1 MVIQDPGRSRFFK
14 LILQL
19 IQSRISSFPHYN
31 IPTFYHSIPII
42 PVSYNPILYTASPI
56 TCILIPHYGSEAH
69 YSKYIRPIR
78 KDRFTPFLHPCFSFF
93 YFCAV
98 HPLPLSVKYAP
109 ANYPGSDQRLIVHA
123 QKWKASCRDQ
133 NRGAEPLDHKGEDP
147 EGARLRDEG
156 EGFKLVTI
164 QIVAGHRVSL
174 NWHGY
179 KLSEWARFCL
189 LGGVDFCVPYAPTWM
204 GKQATSTWLD
214 VLSL

>member
-1 MVIQDPGRSRFFK
+1 MVIQDPGRYRFLK
-14 LILQL
+14 SILQL

-109 ANYPGSDQRLIVHA
+109 ANYPGSDQRLIVIFD
-123 QKWKASCRDQ
+123 S
-133 NRGAEPLDHKGEDP
+133 PP
-147 EGARLRDEG
+147 Y
-156 EGFKLVTI
+156 
-164 QIVAGHRVSL
+164 L
-174 NWHGY
+174 NI
-179 KLSEWARFCL
+179 AN
-189 LGGVDFCVPYAPTWM
+189 APH
-204 GKQATSTWLD
+204 QALMTC
-214 VLSL
+214 